1 LPTVI
6 AAIAVAL
13 LISAIV
19 ATAGYYL
26 QVRMRRLEQLEET
39 FRPISPPVS
48 GPLPEKKESTSPL
61 LPLIA
66 ASLVTIRGESPGTG
80 FKMKGRLLIGRDPNL
95 CDVVLDDRDV
105 SRQHA
110 RIRQEGKEFFIY
122 DDASMNGTFVNG
134 QRIDRAPLHDG
145 DRIEVGNTELEFRVE
160 GKE

>member
-1 LPTVI
+1 VI

-26 QVRMRRLEQLEET
+26 QVRMRRLEELEET
-39 FRPISPPVS
+39 FLPTSLLVS
-48 GPLPEKKESTSPL
+48 GRPLEKSEITPVQPL
-61 LPLIA
+61 WIA
-66 ASLVTIRGESPGTG
+66 ASLVTIRGESPGTR
-80 FKMKGRLLIGRDPNL
+80 FEIKGRSLIGRDPNL

-110 RIRQEGKEFFIY
+110 RIRQEGEEFFIY

-134 QRIDRAPLHDG
+134 QRIDKAPLHDG
-145 DRIEVGNTELEFRVE
+145 DRILAGNTELEFRVE
-160 GKE
+160 GKG

>member
-1 LPTVI
+1 
-6 AAIAVAL
+6 
-13 LISAIV
+13 
-19 ATAGYYL
+19 
-26 QVRMRRLEQLEET
+26 
-39 FRPISPPVS
+39 
-48 GPLPEKKESTSPL
+48 
-61 LPLIA
+61 
-66 ASLVTIRGESPGTG
+66 
-80 FKMKGRLLIGRDPNL
+80 MKGRLLIGRDPNL